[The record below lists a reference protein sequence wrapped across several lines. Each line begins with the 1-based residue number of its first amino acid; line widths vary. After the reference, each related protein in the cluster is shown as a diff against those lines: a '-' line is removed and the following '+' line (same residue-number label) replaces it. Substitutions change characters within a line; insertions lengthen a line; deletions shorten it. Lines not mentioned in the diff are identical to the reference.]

1 MSAGGVATT
10 GARLL
15 LRRLRGL
22 MAEGGSAEHRLQQ
35 IVRAIAADMVAEVCS
50 AYVMRPGEV
59 LELFATEGLKA
70 EAIHHTRLRVGEG
83 LVGDIASHARPLALA
98 DAQAHPNFAYRPET
112 GEEIYKSLMG
122 VPILRGGRVI
132 GVLVVQN
139 RKPRNYSEEEVE
151 ALETI
156 AMVLAELVASGDL
169 VPRNETRQSEGIG
182 LLPMRLEGLVLCP
195 GLAIGRAVLHKP
207 RPTLAEI
214 VAENPASERERLH
227 VALTGLSRSLDD
239 LLARDDFAS
248 DGEPRDIL
256 EAYRMFAQD
265 RGWRERLNE
274 AITGGLTAEGA
285 VLKVQNDARAR
296 MAQVVDPYLRER
308 LADLDNMAD
317 RLLRHLTGG
326 AITLALPEKAVL
338 IARNLGPAEL
348 LEFERKKL
356 RAVVLEEGSS
366 TAHVAIVARALDL
379 PVLGR
384 VEGALARIEAGDRLI
399 VDADNGQLF
408 VRPGE
413 DIEEKVQESMV
424 LKAQRRAAFAS
435 LRDLPAVSRDG
446 VAISLSINAG
456 LLIDM
461 QHLEPSGAEGV
472 GLYRTEIAFMVRD
485 SFPDVGQQT
494 EFYRRIYEQAGDRPV
509 IFRTLDVGGDKVL
522 PYWPREGEEN
532 PALGWRALR
541 IGLDLPN
548 LLRQQLRAL
557 IAAGAERPLQIMF
570 PMIATT
576 DELRAARGLVDLEL
590 SRARQRGQSMPS
602 KLQLGAMLEVPSLL
616 WQLPE
621 LLRHADFISV
631 GSNDLAQFLFAS
643 DRGNPRLAGRY
654 DPLSPAMLSVIA
666 QLVARCSE
674 AGRPISV
681 CGEMAGHPLEAMA
694 LLGLGLYRLSMAPS
708 AVGPV
713 KTMLR
718 SLDIGQLQPYLAE
731 RIAQGHGGHGGL
743 RRDLLAYA
751 RDHGVV
757 L

>member
-15 LRRLRGL
+15 LRRMRSL

-59 LELFATEGLKA
+59 LELFATQGLKA
-70 EAIHHTRLRVGEG
+70 EAIHRTRLRVGEG

-139 RKPRNYSEEEVE
+139 RKARNYSEEEIE

-169 VPRNETRQSEGIG
+169 VPRSETRPTEGIG
-182 LLPMRLEGLVLCP
+182 LLPTRLEGIALCP

-207 RPTLAEI
+207 RPTLADI

-227 VALTGLSRSLDD
+227 VALAGLSRSLDD

-274 AITGGLTAEGA
+274 AIAGGLTAEGA
-285 VLKVQNDARAR
+285 VLKVQNDAKAR

-326 AITLALPEKAVL
+326 AITTALPEKTVL

-348 LEFERKKL
+348 LEFERKRL

-366 TAHVAIVARALDL
+366 TSHVAIVARALDL

-384 VEGALARIEAGDRLI
+384 VDGALTRIEAGDRVI

-408 VRPGE
+408 VRPSD
-413 DIEEKVQESMV
+413 DIEEKVQESMA
-424 LKAQRRAAFAS
+424 LNARRRATFADE
-435 LRDLPAVSRDG
+435 RTLPAVSRDG

-494 EFYRRIYEQAGDRPV
+494 EFYRRVYEQAKDRPV

-557 IAAGAERPLQIMF
+557 VAAAGDRPLRIMF

-576 DELRAARGLVDLEL
+576 DELRAARNLVDLEL
-590 SRARQRGQSMPS
+590 TRARQRGQRLPAR
-602 KLQLGAMLEVPSLL
+602 LELGAMLEVPSLL

-621 LLRHADFISV
+621 LLRQADFISV

-654 DPLSPAMLSVIA
+654 DSLSPAMLRLIG
-666 QLVARCSE
+666 QLVARCAE

-681 CGEMAGHPLEAMA
+681 CGEMAGRPLEAMA

-708 AVGPV
+708 AIGPV

-718 SLDIGQLQPYLAE
+718 SLNIGQLQSYLTQ
-731 RIAQGHGGHGGL
+731 RMGQGHGGL
-743 RRDLLAYA
+743 RRDLLAFA
-751 RDHGVV
+751 KDHGVV

>member
-15 LRRLRGL
+15 LRRLRSL

-59 LELFATEGLKA
+59 LELFATEGLKL
-70 EAIHHTRLRVGEG
+70 EAIHRTRLRVGEG

-169 VPRNETRQSEGIG
+169 VPRSETRPTEGIG
-182 LLPMRLEGLVLCP
+182 LLPTRLEGLALCP
-195 GLAIGRAVLHKP
+195 GLAIGRAVLHNP
-207 RPTLAEI
+207 RPTLADI

-227 VALTGLSRSLDD
+227 VALAGLSRSLDD

-274 AITGGLTAEGA
+274 AIAGGLTAEGA
-285 VLKVQNDARAR
+285 VLKVQNDAKAR

-326 AITLALPEKAVL
+326 AITTELPEKAVL

-356 RAVVLEEGSS
+356 RAIVLEEGSS
-366 TAHVAIVARALDL
+366 TSHVAIVARALDL

-384 VEGALARIEAGDRLI
+384 VEGALTRIEPGDRLI

-408 VRPGE
+408 VRPSD
-413 DIEEKVQESMV
+413 DIEEKVQESMA
-424 LKAQRRAAFAS
+424 LKAQRRATFAGE
-435 LRDLPAVSRDG
+435 RTLPAVSRDG

-485 SFPDVGQQT
+485 SFPDVAQQT
-494 EFYRRIYEQAGDRPV
+494 EFYRRVYEQAGDRPV

-548 LLRQQLRAL
+548 LMRHQLRAL
-557 IAAGAERPLQIMF
+557 VAAAADRPLRIMF
-570 PMIATT
+570 PMIAMT
-576 DELRAARGLVDLEL
+576 DELRAARNLVDLEL
-590 SRARQRGQSMPS
+590 SRARQRGQRLPA
-602 KLQLGAMLEVPSLL
+602 KLEVGAMLEVPSLL

-621 LLRHADFISV
+621 LLGQADFISV

-654 DPLSPAMLSVIA
+654 DSLSPAMLRLIA
-666 QLVARCSE
+666 QLVARCAE
-674 AGRPISV
+674 AGRPVSV
-681 CGEMAGHPLEAMA
+681 CGEMAGQPLEAMA

-708 AVGPV
+708 AIGPV

-718 SLDIGQLQPYLAE
+718 SLDIGQLQSYLAQ
-731 RIAQGHGGHGGL
+731 RIAQGHGGL
-743 RRDLLAYA
+743 RRDLLAFA
-751 RDHGVV
+751 KDHGVV

>member
-15 LRRLRGL
+15 LRRLRSL
-22 MAEGGSAEHRLQQ
+22 MAEGGSAEQRLQQ
-35 IVRAIAADMVAEVCS
+35 IVRTIAADMVAEVCS

-70 EAIHHTRLRVGEG
+70 EAIHRTRLRVGEG

-139 RKPRNYSEEEVE
+139 RKARNYSEEEIE
-151 ALETI
+151 ALETT
-156 AMVLAELVASGDL
+156 AMVLAELVASGEL
-169 VPRNETRQSEGIG
+169 VPRSETRPTEGIG
-182 LLPMRLEGLVLCP
+182 LLPMRLEGVVLCA

-207 RPTLAEI
+207 RPTLMEI

-227 VALTGLSRSLDD
+227 FALTGLSRSLED

-285 VLKVQNDARAR
+285 VLKVQNDAKAR

-308 LADLDNMAD
+308 LADFDNMAD
-317 RLLRHLTGG
+317 RLLRHLTGE
-326 AITLALPEKAVL
+326 AATLALPEKAVL

-384 VEGALARIEAGDRLI
+384 VEGALTRIEAGDRLI

-424 LKAQRRAAFAS
+424 LKAQRRASFAS
-435 LRDLPAVSRDG
+435 QRDLPAVSRDG

-494 EFYRRIYEQAGDRPV
+494 EFYRRIYDQAGERPIV
-509 IFRTLDVGGDKVL
+509 FRTLDVGGDKVL

-548 LLRQQLRAL
+548 LLRQQLRAM
-557 IAAGAERPLQIMF
+557 IAAAADRPLRIMF
-570 PMIATT
+570 PMIAMT
-576 DELRAARGLVDLEL
+576 DELRAARALVDLEL
-590 SRARQRGQSMPS
+590 SRASERGQRLPA
-602 KLQLGAMLEVPSLL
+602 KLELGAMLEVPSLL

-621 LLRHADFISV
+621 LLRLADFISV

-654 DPLSPAMLSVIA
+654 DSLSPAMLSVIA
-666 QLVARCSE
+666 QLVARCAE

-681 CGEMAGHPLEAMA
+681 CGEMAGQPLEAMA

-708 AVGPV
+708 AIGPV

-718 SLDIGQLQPYLAE
+718 SLDIGQLQSYLAA
-731 RIAQGHGGHGGL
+731 RVAQGHGGL

-751 RDHGVV
+751 KDHGVA

>member
-1 MSAGGVATT
+1 MSVGGGGTT

-15 LRRLRGL
+15 LRRLRAL
-22 MAEGGSAEHRLQQ
+22 MAEGGSAEHRLNQ
-35 IVRAIAADMVAEVCS
+35 IVRTIAADMVAEVCS

-59 LELFATEGLKA
+59 LELFATEGLKP
-70 EAIHHTRLRVGEG
+70 EAVHRTRLRVGEG

-98 DAQAHPNFAYRPET
+98 DAQSHPNFAYRPET

-122 VPILRGGRVI
+122 VPILRGGRVV

-139 RKPRNYSEEEVE
+139 RKARNYTEEEIE

-169 VPRNETRQSEGIG
+169 VPRAETRPTEGIG
-182 LLPMRLEGLVLCP
+182 LLPTRLEGLILCP

-214 VAENPASERERLH
+214 VAENPTSERERLAA
-227 VALTGLSRSLDD
+227 ALAGLNRALDD
-239 LLARDDFAS
+239 LIARDDFAGG
-248 DGEPRDIL
+248 GEPRDIL

-274 AITGGLTAEGA
+274 AIAGGLTAEGA
-285 VLKVQNDARAR
+285 VMKVQNDARAR
-296 MAQVVDPYLRER
+296 MAQVVDPYIRER
-308 LADLDNMAD
+308 LSDLDNLAD

-326 AITLALPEKAVL
+326 VTTAILPEKAVL
-338 IARNLGPAEL
+338 IARTLGPAEL
-348 LEFERKKL
+348 LEFERRRL
-356 RAVVLEEGSS
+356 RAVVLEEGSPA
-366 TAHVAIVARALDL
+366 AHVAIVARALDL
-379 PVLGR
+379 PMMGR
-384 VEGALARIEAGDRLI
+384 VEGALARIEAGDRVI

-408 VRPGE
+408 VRPGD
-413 DIEEKVQESMV
+413 DIEEKVAESMV
-424 LKAQRRAAFAS
+424 LKAQRRATFAS
-435 LRDLPAVSRDG
+435 ARELPAVSSDG
-446 VAISLSINAG
+446 VAVSLSINAG

-461 QHLEPSGAEGV
+461 QHLGPSGAEGV

-494 EFYRRIYEQAGDRPV
+494 EFYRRIFEQAAGRPV

-522 PYWPREGEEN
+522 PYWPRAGEEN
-532 PALGWRALR
+532 PAIGWRALR

-548 LLRQQLRAL
+548 LLRQQVRAF
-557 IAAGAERPLQIMF
+557 IAAAAGRPLHVMF

-576 DELRAARGLVDLEL
+576 AEFTAARQIFELEID
-590 SRARQRGQSMPS
+590 RARLRGQPVPEPL
-602 KLQLGAMLEVPSLL
+602 KIGAMLEVPALI
-616 WQLPE
+616 WQLKA
-621 LLRHADFISV
+621 LLQQADFISI

-654 DPLSPAMLSVIA
+654 DSLSPAMLSVLADIA
-666 QLVARCSE
+666 RHCRE
-674 AGRPISV
+674 AGRPLSV
-681 CGEMAGHPLEAMA
+681 CGEMAGRPLEAMA
-694 LLGLGLYRLSMAPS
+694 LLGLGLERLSMAPS
-708 AVGPV
+708 AIGSV

-718 SLDIGQLQPYLAE
+718 SLDIGRLRPYLAD
-731 RIAQGHGGHGGL
+731 RLHLSQPSL
-743 RRDLLAYA
+743 RRELAAYA
-751 RDHGVV
+751 RDHDIA

>member
-1 MSAGGVATT
+1 MSGGGVATT

-15 LRRLRGL
+15 LRRLRSL
-22 MAEGGSAEHRLQQ
+22 MAEGGSAEKRLQQ

-70 EAIHHTRLRVGEG
+70 ESVHRTRLRVGEG

-139 RKPRNYSEEEVE
+139 RMPRNYNEEEVE

-169 VPRNETRQSEGIG
+169 VPRSETRPTEGIG
-182 LLPMRLEGLVLCP
+182 LLPTRLEGLALCP

-207 RPTLAEI
+207 RPTLADI

-227 VALTGLSRSLDD
+227 VALAGLSRSLDD

-248 DGEPRDIL
+248 GGEPRDIL

-274 AITGGLTAEGA
+274 AIAGGLTAEGA
-285 VLKVQNDARAR
+285 VLKVQNDAKAR

-308 LADLDNMAD
+308 LADLDHMAD

-326 AITLALPEKAVL
+326 AVATALPEKTVL

-348 LEFERKKL
+348 LEFERKRL
-356 RAVVLEEGSS
+356 RAVVLEEGSAS
-366 TAHVAIVARALDL
+366 SHVAIVARALDL

-384 VEGALARIEAGDRLI
+384 VDGALTRIEAGDRLI

-408 VRPGE
+408 VRPSD
-413 DIEEKVQESMV
+413 DIEDKVQESMA
-424 LKAQRRAAFAS
+424 LKARRRATFADE
-435 LRDLPAVSRDG
+435 RTLPSVSRDG
-446 VAISLSINAG
+446 VSISLSINAG

-494 EFYRRIYEQAGDRPV
+494 EFYRRVYDQAGDRPV
-509 IFRTLDVGGDKVL
+509 VFRTLDVGGDKVL

-548 LLRQQLRAL
+548 LMRQQLRAL
-557 IAAGAERPLQIMF
+557 IAAAANRPLRIMF
-570 PMIATT
+570 PMIATA
-576 DELRAARGLVDLEL
+576 DEFGAARGLVDLEL
-590 SRARQRGQSMPS
+590 SRARQRRQHLPA
-602 KLQLGAMLEVPSLL
+602 KLELGAMLEVPSLL

-621 LLRHADFISV
+621 LLGQADFISV

-654 DPLSPAMLSVIA
+654 DSLSPAMLRLIA
-666 QLVARCSE
+666 QLVARCAE

-681 CGEMAGHPLEAMA
+681 CGEMAGRPLEAMA

-708 AVGPV
+708 AIGPV

-718 SLDIGQLQPYLAE
+718 SLNIGQLQSYLSQ
-731 RIAQGHGGHGGL
+731 RIAQGHGGL
-743 RRDLLAYA
+743 RRDLLAFA
-751 RDHGVV
+751 KDHDVV

>member
-15 LRRLRGL
+15 LRRLRAL
-22 MAEGGSAEHRLQQ
+22 MAGGGNAEERLHQ
-35 IVRAIAADMVAEVCS
+35 IVRTIAADMVAEVCS
-50 AYVMRPGEV
+50 AYIMRPGEV
-59 LELFATEGLKA
+59 LELFATEGLNP
-70 EAIHHTRLRVGEG
+70 ESVHRTRLRVGEG

-98 DAQAHPNFAYRPET
+98 DAQSHPNFVYRPET

-122 VPILRGGRVI
+122 VPILRGGRVV
-132 GVLVVQN
+132 GVLVIQN
-139 RKPRNYSEEEVE
+139 RMARNYSEEEIE
-151 ALETI
+151 ALETT
-156 AMVLAELVASGDL
+156 AMVLAELVASGEL
-169 VPRNETRQSEGIG
+169 VPRSETRPTEGIG
-182 LLPMRLEGLVLCP
+182 LLPTRMEGLVLCP

-207 RPTLAEI
+207 RPSLADI
-214 VAENPASERERLH
+214 VADNPANERTRLNA
-227 VALTGLSRSLDD
+227 ALAGLNNSLDD
-239 LLARDDFAS
+239 LIARDEFAAG
-248 DGEPRDIL
+248 GESRDIL

-274 AITGGLTAEGA
+274 AIAGGLTAEGA

-308 LADLDNMAD
+308 LADLDNLAD
-317 RLLRHLTGG
+317 RLLRHLTGHV
-326 AITLALPEKAVL
+326 ATLSLPEKAIL
-338 IARNLGPAEL
+338 IARTLGPAEL
-348 LEFERKKL
+348 LEFERKRL
-356 RAVVLEEGSS
+356 RAVVLEEGSPN
-366 TAHVAIVARALDL
+366 AHVAIVARALDL

-413 DIEEKVQESMV
+413 DIEEKVAESMA
-424 LKAQRRAAFAS
+424 LKAQRRAGFAS
-435 LRDLPAVSRDG
+435 LRELPAVSRDG
-446 VAISLSINAG
+446 VAVSLSLNAG
-456 LLIDM
+456 MLIDM
-461 QHLEPSGAEGV
+461 QHLAPSGAEGV

-485 SFPDVGQQT
+485 SFPDVSQQA
-494 EFYRRIYEQAGDRPV
+494 EIYRRIYDQAGDRPV
-509 IFRTLDVGGDKVL
+509 VFRTLDVGGDKVL

-532 PALGWRALR
+532 PAIGWRALR

-557 IAAGAERPLQIMF
+557 IAAAAGRSLHLMF

-576 DELRAARGLVDLEL
+576 DEFDAARRIVDLEL
-590 SRARQRGQSMPS
+590 ARAAQRGRPLPQAL
-602 KLQLGAMLEVPSLL
+602 KIGAMLEVPSLL
-616 WQLPE
+616 WQLPA
-621 LLRHADFISV
+621 LLRQADFLSV

-654 DPLSPAMLSVIA
+654 DPLSPAMLSVLAEAARHCGEA
-666 QLVARCSE
+666 Q
-674 AGRPISV
+674 RPISV
-681 CGEMAGHPLEAMA
+681 CGEMAGRPLEAMA
-694 LLGLGLYRLSMAPS
+694 LLGVGFDRLSMAPS
-708 AVGPV
+708 AIGPV

-718 SLDIGQLQPYLAE
+718 SLDIGQLRNFLAE
-731 RIAQGHGGHGGL
+731 RAEHPNASL
-743 RRDLLAYA
+743 RVDLAAYA